1 MLASWF
7 LIIAYTAAFFAL
19 TIFAASLTK
28 RQKLAYTAAFTGLAG
43 VFVVAFG
50 FVVDTTIWILTTYI

>member
-7 LIIAYTAAFFAL
+7 LIIAYTATFFAL

-28 RQKLAYTAAFTGLAG
+28 RQKLAYPVACVGLAG

-50 FVVDTTIWILTTYI
+50 FVVDTTVWILTTFI